1 MSKRALIAEK
11 QRYAEEVK
19 KTGDLQMGIAFAGS
33 QIGRQK
39 TAWDHAK
46 AGYLEMGGKEETW
59 KKEHAKPKF
68 LKELKAMI
76 PGVGGKGS
84 WSRLGKS
91 IFGRGKVKGGATI
104 GDKTYDLK
112 NLGKIGKFKESIG
125 GDLSAFTKD
134 SSFKGILDQFKSIT
148 APGGY
153 EKEKAGWF
161 KW

>member
-91 IFGRGKVKGGATI
+91 IFGMPTGEATI

-112 NLGKIGKFKESIG
+112 NIGKIGKFKESIG
-125 GDLSAFTKD
+125 ADLSAFTKD
-134 SSFKGILDQFKSIT
+134 SSFKDILDQYKSIT